1 MSEDDPVAWA
11 ANIPGKYGAAPTM
24 LFGYTENLVRSIAAA
39 GGDSVAPFPLYRQSQ
54 ATLTDAEREAVSR
67 YEDWLAWC
75 EEHNQIGDCGRK
87 DRVSLR
93 GLLDRTETV
102 KR

>member
-1 MSEDDPVAWA
+1 MSEDKPVAWA

-39 GGDSVAPFPLYRQSQ
+39 GGDSVAPFPLYRQPQ
-54 ATLTDAEREAVSR
+54 ATLTDAERKAIREAADAYALDDVDP
-67 YEDWLAWC
+67 EC
-75 EEHNQIGDCGRK
+75 ERIADTLH
-87 DRVSLR
+87 
-93 GLLDRTETV
+93 GLLDRTKTV